1 MEGEPMVKRLCL
13 ALGVALLL
21 LPAAARAQTAMEI
34 AHACAGDI
42 ERLCAGVPP
51 GEGRIKA
58 CIKAHITELSA
69 PCFDTLLRAVA
80 SQKEPE

>member
-1 MEGEPMVKRLCL
+1 MVKLIGL
-13 ALGVALLL
+13 ALSGVLVL
-21 LPAAARAQTAMEI
+21 AASASWAQDARTI

-58 CIKAHITELSA
+58 CIKAHVMELSA
-69 PCFDTLLRAVA
+69 PCFDTLLGAVA
-80 SQKEPE
+80 SEKEPR

>member
-1 MEGEPMVKRLCL
+1 MKILT
-13 ALGVALLL
+13 LLL
-21 LPAAARAQTAMEI
+21 GTSTLLAVTPASVQDARSI
-34 AHACAGDI
+34 ARACAGDI

-69 PCFDTLLRAVA
+69 ACFDTLLGAVA
-80 SQKEPE
+80 SEKEPG

>member
-1 MEGEPMVKRLCL
+1 MKILI
-13 ALGVALLL
+13 LLL
-21 LPAAARAQTAMEI
+21 GTATLLAVTPASAQDAQTI
-34 AHACAGDI
+34 ARACAGDI

-69 PCFDTLLRAVA
+69 PCFDKLLGAVA
-80 SQKEPE
+80 SEKEPG